1 MSVVIN
7 TNYAATLA
15 SDNLAASSRLLQRSL
30 SRLSSG
36 SKIVNPSDDAGGLG
50 VAMKL
55 SATARRQGAAVSNL
69 GNAVSYLQSQDGVL
83 KTAAKVLERIGEL
96 KTLAAD
102 PTKNASDIANYNAE
116 FSTLQD
122 QLVSLAA
129 EKFNGKALFGPD
141 ALSVATT
148 ADGGGAITLPGVEL
162 LGSPAFPTLT
172 DSFANLSQWSDDSF
186 GGSAYVAGGALNLD
200 GAFGI
205 VTSNQTFS
213 EPFELNLEYQSKS
226 PGDIFSVWL
235 DDAGTIIGSA
245 NPGDTNWHSMRI
257 VFDGTTASAYL
268 NGSST
273 PSMTSTPSPASG
285 PIQLSSNAANG
296 VRVRNLSIASTE
308 GSGSEVSTVTS
319 AADLQSLSLSSITD
333 ALSDVASFRA
343 NNGAQQS
350 RLGFAAEVLT
360 VNKAN
365 IEAANSRIT
374 DVDVAQESTQLA
386 RYNILVQ
393 SGAAMLTQANQSAQ
407 MALRL
412 LG

>member
-15 SDNLAASSRLLQRSL
+15 SDNLAASSQLLQRSL
-30 SRLSSG
+30 NRLSSG
-36 SKIVNPSDDAGGLG
+36 SRIVNPSDDAGGLA
-50 VAMKL
+50 VSMKL
-55 SATARRQGAAVSNL
+55 TATAKRQGAAATNLSNS
-69 GNAVSYLQSQDGVL
+69 VSYLQSQDGVL
-83 KTAAKVLERIGEL
+83 KTTAKVLERIGEL

-141 ALSVATT
+141 ELSVPAT
-148 ADGGGAITLPGVEL
+148 ADGTSSITLPGVEL
-162 LGSPAFPTLT
+162 LGSPAFPALT

-186 GGSAYVAGGALNLD
+186 GGSAYVAGGVLNLD
-200 GAFGI
+200 GSFGI
-205 VTSNQTFS
+205 VTSNQSFS
-213 EPFELNLEYQSKS
+213 EPFELNLEYQSKAT
-226 PGDIFSVWL
+226 GDIFSVWL
-235 DDAGTIIGSA
+235 DDTGTIIGSA

-257 VFDGTTASAYL
+257 VFDGTTANAYID
-268 NGSST
+268 GSPT
-273 PSMTSTPSPASG
+273 PSMTTNPSPASG

-296 VRVRNLSIASTE
+296 IRVRNLSVASTE

-319 AADLQSLSLSSITD
+319 AADLQSLSLSSITA
-333 ALSDVASFRA
+333 ALSDVATFRA

-350 RLGFAAEVLT
+350 RLGFAAEVLA

-393 SGAAMLTQANQSAQ
+393 SGAAMLSQANQSAQ